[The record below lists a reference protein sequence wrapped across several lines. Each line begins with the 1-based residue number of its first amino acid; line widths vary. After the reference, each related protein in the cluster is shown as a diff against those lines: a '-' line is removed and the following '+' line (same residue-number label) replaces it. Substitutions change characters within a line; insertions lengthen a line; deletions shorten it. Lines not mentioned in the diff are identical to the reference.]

1 MNIILNNLNTK
12 KSIIAVALLLL
23 LLLLCTSSFAAPTIL
38 KASIDRDTISIVE
51 TVKLQLQATELPL
64 LTFSEPDFSSLDD
77 DFQVVSQSVS
87 HSIQNING
95 VSSRG
100 ITWNL
105 VLQPT
110 RVGELL
116 IPSFSVAGVQ
126 SNRLPIQVE
135 KEQLST
141 IKEADFSLKLL
152 TNKQTAIPH
161 EQVIITL
168 RFSFSQ
174 QVSQLQNSELV
185 LDNAQVIK
193 LEDKSY
199 ETRING
205 RQFGVYEISYAVFAN
220 QAGELLIP
228 AQNIQVRLGRNSIF
242 RQQTGKSIALQ
253 SAGLSVNIIQ
263 PPTSKQRFIIADN
276 LQLQDSWTG
285 SDTLIL
291 GDAITREIRLTLK
304 GAQAATITALT
315 MDDMV
320 GVKIYPEVAEK
331 KEYKTSEG
339 IETFRTRRF
348 AIVPTKVG
356 EYVVPAMDIRWWNGR
371 ESKFATASLAAKT
384 IQVISAAKTV
394 GKAPQEEIKPE
405 LQSVPVMTARL
416 EKVLVKNPLN
426 QWLLGLCLLLAMT
439 VLLLLLL
446 LWKTS
451 RGQQRAKLPILLKN
465 EVKEE
470 QLFTLLLQSLT
481 QNNPRL
487 IHQCLQR
494 WATFMGIEDWRDPSL
509 QTSVQYLERQL
520 YAAEQDQPSWN
531 KVEFTQQ
538 LKKLRKTL
546 RRETAMS
553 NNLGNQS
560 GLYPKFSGEQ

>member
-12 KSIIAVALLLL
+12 KSIIAVALL

-105 VLQPT
+105 VLQPK

-152 TNKQTAIPH
+152 ANKQTAIPH

-263 PPTSKQRFIIADN
+263 PPTSKQRFIIADS

-538 LKKLRKTL
+538 IKKLRKTL
-546 RRETAMS
+546 RREAAMS